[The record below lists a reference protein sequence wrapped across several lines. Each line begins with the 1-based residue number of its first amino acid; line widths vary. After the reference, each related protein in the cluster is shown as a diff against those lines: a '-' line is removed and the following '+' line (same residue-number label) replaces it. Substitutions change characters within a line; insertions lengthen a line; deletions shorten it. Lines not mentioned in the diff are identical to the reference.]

1 MNSIRKSILILL
13 IPLLFLQ
20 SASAS
25 TSDYLVTEHEP
36 VYPGDTVFVWVPIEN
51 NGYGTWMT
59 DTVVKLVTANNA
71 TDKVIHV
78 LDDAVA
84 IGSLEEWNDMRTA
97 KFKIHVDQ
105 NAVEG
110 EYDFNVYVTAKGQ
123 DNPSG
128 NSPTTVVL
136 KDRILVVS
144 GMPVITLSNTSIGT
158 VAPGSTNDVILKFKN
173 EGTGTARNLYADIN
187 TASEHLASVFSI
199 VGSGTRFSLGNLHPG
214 EEKEIKFN
222 LIVDAQAQT
231 GVYNIPFQ
239 ISGMNYSASD
249 SIGVGVAGITDFE
262 LSYQESA
269 SSFLLSV
276 SNVGVNPAKAVSVEI
291 PTQNGFSVSGSSTQ
305 VIGNL
310 NSGDYTSANF
320 QVAQRGS
327 SDMNIRIQY
336 TDAAGVRR
344 SIDKKLPVKLSGAM
358 TGTASGATMDQH
370 EAMHSG
376 GTSNTSKLVAGYAP
390 YLGIVLLGIIGFW
403 QRKSISEM
411 YQRLKFQ
418 RQRRK

>member
-1 MNSIRKSILILL
+1 MNFIRKSVLILL

-25 TSDYLVTEHEP
+25 ASDYLVTEHEP
-36 VYPGDTVFVWVPIEN
+36 VYPGDTVFVYVPIEN
-51 NGYGTWMT
+51 IGYGTWMT
-59 DTVVKLVTANNA
+59 DTVVKLVPANNA
-71 TDKVIHV
+71 TERAIHV

-84 IGSLEEWNDMRTA
+84 IGSMEDWNDKRTA
-97 KFKIHVDQ
+97 KFKTHVDQ

-110 EYDFNVYVTAKGQ
+110 EYEFNVYITAKGK
-123 DNPSG
+123 DS
-128 NSPTTVVL
+128 SSSTPTTAVL

-199 VGSGTRFSLGNLHPG
+199 VGSGTRFSLGNLRPG
-214 EEKEIKFN
+214 EEAEIRFN
-222 LIVDAQAQT
+222 LIVDSQAQT
-231 GVYNIPFQ
+231 GVYNIPLK

-276 SNVGVNPAKAVSVEI
+276 SNIGVNPAKAVSVEI
-291 PTQNGFSVSGSSTQ
+291 PAQNGFSVSGSSTQ

-310 NSGDYTSANF
+310 NAGDYTSANF

-327 SDMNIRIQY
+327 SDMSIRILY

-344 SIDKKLPVKLSGAM
+344 SIDKKLPVKLSGVMA
-358 TGTASGATMDQH
+358 GTASGVTKDQH
-370 EAMHSG
+370 EAMHNG
-376 GTSNTSKLVAGYAP
+376 GSNASKLAAGYAP
-390 YLGIVLLGIIGFW
+390 YLGIVLLGMIGFW

>member
-1 MNSIRKSILILL
+1 MNCIRKSIVILL
-13 IPLLFLQ
+13 IQLLLSQ
-20 SASAS
+20 LALAA
-25 TSDYLVTEHEP
+25 TSDYLATEHEP
-36 VYPGDTVFVWVPIEN
+36 VYPGDTVFVYVPIEN

-59 DTVVKLVTANNA
+59 DTVVRLVPANNA
-71 TDKVIHV
+71 TDRAIHV

-84 IGSLEEWNDMRTA
+84 IGNLEEWNDMRTA

-110 EYDFNVYVTAKGQ
+110 EYDFNVYITAKGQ
-123 DNPSG
+123 DSPDG

-136 KDRILVVS
+136 KDRILVVQ
-144 GMPVITLSNTSIGT
+144 GIPVITLSNASIGT
-158 VAPGSTNDVILKFKN
+158 IAPGSTNDVILKFKN
-173 EGTGTARNLYADIN
+173 EGTGTARNLFADIN
-187 TASEHLASVFSI
+187 TASEHVASVFSI
-199 VGSGTRFSLGNLHPG
+199 VGSGTRFSLGTLRPG
-214 EEKEIKFN
+214 EEKEIRFN
-222 LIVDAQAQT
+222 LIVDSQAQT

-239 ISGMNYSASD
+239 ISGMNYSATD
-249 SIGVGVAGITDFE
+249 SIGVGIAGITDFE
-262 LSYQESA
+262 LSYQESGG
-269 SSFLLSV
+269 SFLLSV

-291 PTQNGFSVSGSSTQ
+291 PLQSGFSVSGSSTQ

-336 TDAAGVRR
+336 TDAVGVRR
-344 SIDKKLPVKLSGAM
+344 SIDKELPVRLSGTM
-358 TGTASGATMDQH
+358 TGAASGASMDH
-370 EAMHSG
+370 EAMHG
-376 GTSNTSKLVAGYAP
+376 GGSNASKLATSFAP

-411 YQRLKFQ
+411 YLRLKFQ
-418 RQRRK
+418 RQRKK